1 MITIISPAKTLD
13 FTTQSQIKEYS
24 QPQFLDKAEI
34 LIKELRK
41 LKPKDIIKLMSVN
54 EEIANLNFERFL
66 SWELPFNEKNAK
78 QALLAFKGQVFIGLE
93 AYSLSHDDLLF
104 SQNHLRILSGLYGV
118 LRPLDLIQAYRLEMG
133 IKLKNPAGKNLYEF
147 WGNKI
152 TENINK
158 ELLTQKNKVLINLAS
173 NEYYK
178 IINPKMIQ
186 GSIITPVFKELKG
199 NEFKVVTIYA
209 KTARGYMSRF
219 IIQNRIE
226 NPEDIKAFDT
236 GGYLYNRDL
245 SSDKEWVFTR

>member
-1 MITIISPAKTLD
+1 MITILSPAKTLD
-13 FTTQSQIKEYS
+13 FSNQKQIAEYS
-24 QPQFLDKAEI
+24 QPQFLDKAEV
-34 LIKELRK
+34 LIEELRK

-66 SWELPFNEKNAK
+66 TWKLPFNDKNAK
-78 QALLAFKGQVFIGLE
+78 QALLAFKGQVFIGLDVQ
-93 AYSLSHDDLLF
+93 SLTKDDLLF

-133 IKLKNPAGKNLYEF
+133 VKFKNPSGKNLYEF
-147 WGNKI
+147 WGNRI

-158 ELLTQKNKVLINLAS
+158 ELSAQKQKVLINLAS

-178 IINPKMIQ
+178 VLNPKLIQ
-186 GSIITPVFKELKG
+186 GTIITPVFKELKG

-236 GGYLYNRDL
+236 GGYLYNHDL
-245 SSDKEWVFTR
+245 SNDKEWVFTR

>member
-34 LIKELRK
+34 LIRELRK

-66 SWELPFNEKNAK
+66 SWKLPFNEKNAK

-93 AYSLSHDDLLF
+93 AQSLSQDDLLF

-158 ELLTQKNKVLINLAS
+158 ELLAQKNKVLINLAS

-178 IINPKMIQ
+178 VINPKMIQ
-186 GSIITPVFKELKG
+186 GNIITPVFKELKG

-245 SSDKEWVFTR
+245 SNNKEWVFTR